1 MNPGMIKKL
10 QKMQRDMVKAQQE
23 LEASTFYGSVGGKMV
38 TVEFTGNKQM
48 RNITIDPEAIESP
61 EDIDM
66 LQDTIIA
73 AVNDCIRK
81 IEQETESVMSQFT
94 GGGMPGLF

>member
-10 QKMQRDMVKAQQE
+10 QKMQKDMVNAQQE
-23 LEASTFYGSVGGKMV
+23 LEASTFYGSAGGQIVK
-38 TVEFTGNKQM
+38 VEFTGNRQM
-48 RNITIDPEAIESP
+48 KNITIDPEAIEST
-61 EDIDM
+61 EDLEM

-81 IEQETESVMSQFT
+81 IDEETESVMSEFT
-94 GGGMPGLF
+94 GGGMAGLF

>member
-10 QKMQRDMVKAQQE
+10 QKMQRDMVRAQQE
-23 LEASTFYGSVGGKMV
+23 LEASTFYGSAGGQMV
-38 TVEFTGNKQM
+38 KVEFTGDKKMTNVEI
-48 RNITIDPEAIESP
+48 NPEAVESE
-61 EDIDM
+61 EDLEM
-66 LQDTIIA
+66 LQDTIIS

-81 IEQETESVMSQFT
+81 IDEETESVMSEFT

>member
-10 QKMQRDMVKAQQE
+10 QKMQRDMVRAQQE
-23 LEASTFYGSVGGKMV
+23 LEASTFYGSAGGQIVK
-38 TVEFTGNKQM
+38 VEFTGDRRMK
-48 RNITIDPEAIESP
+48 NITINPEAIESV
-61 EDIDM
+61 EDLEM
-66 LQDTIIA
+66 LQDTIVS

-81 IEQETESVMSQFT
+81 IDEETESVMSEFT

>member
-10 QKMQRDMVKAQQE
+10 QKMQKEMVATQKE
-23 LEASTFYGSVGGKMV
+23 LEASVFYGSAGGKMV
-38 TVEFTGNKQM
+38 QVEFTGDKKMQD
-48 RNITIDPEAIESP
+48 ITIETEGLDLP
-61 EDIDM
+61 EDKDI

-73 AVNDCIRK
+73 AVNDCMKK
-81 IEQETESVMSQFT
+81 IDDETESAMSKFT

>member
-10 QKMQRDMVKAQQE
+10 QKMQKEMVAAQKE
-23 LEASTFYGSVGGKMV
+23 LEASVFYGSAGGNMV
-38 TVEFTGNKQM
+38 QVEFTGNKVMQNM
-48 RNITIDPEAIESP
+48 DIDTDALDLP
-61 EDIDM
+61 EDMDI

-73 AVNDCIRK
+73 AINDCMKK
-81 IEQETESVMSQFT
+81 IDDETESVMSKFT

>member
-10 QKMQRDMVKAQQE
+10 QKMQRDMVNAQKE
-23 LEASTFYGSVGGKMV
+23 LEASTFYGSAGGKMV
-38 TVEFTGNKQM
+38 EVEFYGNKEM
-48 RNITIDPEAIESP
+48 KDIKILPEAIEDK

-73 AVNDCIRK
+73 AINDCIKK
-81 IEQETESVMSQFT
+81 INDETERVMSQFT
-94 GGGMPGLF
+94 GAGMPGLF

>member
-10 QKMQRDMVKAQQE
+10 QKMQKDMVNAQEE
-23 LEASTFYGSVGGKMV
+23 LEASTFYGSAGGQMV
-38 TVEFTGNKQM
+38 KVEFYGNRKM
-48 RNITIDPEAIESP
+48 KDISINPEAIESE
-61 EDIDM
+61 EDLEM

-73 AVNDCIRK
+73 AVNDCIKK
-81 IEQETESVMSQFT
+81 IDDETERVMSEFT

>member
-1 MNPGMIKKL
+1 MNPSMIKKL

-23 LEASTFYGSVGGKMV
+23 LEASIFYGSAGGQMV
-38 TVEFTGNKQM
+38 KVEFTGDRKM
-48 RNITIDPEAIESP
+48 VNIEINPEAMESE
-61 EDIDM
+61 EDLEM
-66 LQDTIIA
+66 LQDTIVA

-81 IEQETESVMSQFT
+81 IDDETESVMSEFT

>member
-10 QKMQRDMVKAQQE
+10 QKMQRDMVYAQKE
-23 LEASTFYGSVGGKMV
+23 LEASTFYGSAGGKMV
-38 TVEFTGNKQM
+38 TVEFTGDKIM
-48 RNITIDPEAIESP
+48 KNISIQPDAIESN
-61 EDIDM
+61 EDLEI

-73 AVNDCIRK
+73 AVNDCIKK
-81 IEQETESVMSQFT
+81 IDSETESVMSQFT

>member
-10 QKMQRDMVKAQQE
+10 QKMQKEMVAAQKE
-23 LEASTFYGSVGGKMV
+23 LEASVFYGSAGGNMV
-38 TVEFTGNKQM
+38 QVEFTGNKVMQNM
-48 RNITIDPEAIESP
+48 NIDTEALDLP
-61 EDIDM
+61 EDMDI

-73 AVNDCIRK
+73 AINDCMKK
-81 IEQETESVMSQFT
+81 IDDETESVMSKFT

>member
-10 QKMQRDMVKAQQE
+10 QKMQKDMVAAQKE
-23 LEASTFYGSVGGKMV
+23 LEASVFYGSAGGKMV
-38 TVEFTGNKQM
+38 QVEFTGDKKMHNLH
-48 RNITIDPEAIESP
+48 IEKEGLDLP
-61 EDIDM
+61 EDMDI

-73 AVNDCIRK
+73 AVNDCMKK
-81 IEQETESVMSQFT
+81 IDDETESVMSKFT